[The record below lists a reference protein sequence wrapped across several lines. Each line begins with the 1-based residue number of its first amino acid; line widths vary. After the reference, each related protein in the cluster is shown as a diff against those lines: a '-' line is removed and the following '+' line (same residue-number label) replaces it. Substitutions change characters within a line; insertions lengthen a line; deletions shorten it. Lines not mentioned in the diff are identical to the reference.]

1 MAQETKTKN
10 TKEII
15 RQPIVT
21 VLGHVD
27 HGKTTL
33 LDTIRHSSVTEREA
47 GKITQAIGASIIPAE
62 TINRICGNLL
72 KKLGL
77 TLVIPGL
84 LFIDTP
90 GHAAFSNLRK
100 RGGNLADIAI
110 VVVDI
115 NEGFKPQTI
124 EAIEILKNSKTPFII
139 AANKID
145 MISGWKT
152 QSPALLEN
160 ISKQG
165 VSTQELIEKKM
176 YELVGRLYELGF
188 ESERFDR
195 VGDYTKQVAI
205 VPVSAKAG
213 DGLPELLMVL
223 AGLTQKYLSNNL
235 KCDVSKSA
243 KGSILEVKE
252 ELGLGKTVDVIIYE
266 GFIKVN
272 DTIIIGGLETPIVT
286 KVRAL
291 LEPAPLSEM
300 RDKKSKFKNVKQ
312 VCAATG
318 VKIAAPELDKAIAGM
333 PLCVLGKEDSL
344 EETKQKIQEEIQQV
358 IIETDNEGIIIKADA
373 LGSLE
378 ALIILLR
385 EKKIPIR
392 KAQIGNVTKKDIIEA
407 EANSKP
413 ELKVVMGF
421 NVELNSDA
429 QVHLQETSVKKETAV
444 KNLMSKV
451 IYQLIEEYELW
462 KGNEKKRIEKEGLD
476 KLTRGGKFQILPN
489 HTFRQ
494 LNPAI
499 VGVEVLSG
507 LIRVNVPL
515 MKPDGIVITKVKSMK
530 SGKDNVSETKRGEQL
545 AVAMDGVTVGRQIHE
560 RDILYVSITEEEFR
574 KLKSYKE
581 YLSPDEKEVLNEIAE
596 IMRKSNPV
604 WGV

>member
-1 MAQETKTKN
+1 MP
-10 TKEII
+10 KEII

-33 LDTIRHSSVTEREA
+33 LDKIRHSSVTEREA

-77 TLVIPGL
+77 TLIIPGL

-115 NEGFKPQTI
+115 NEGFKPQTV
-124 EAIEILKNSKTPFII
+124 EALEILKNSKTPFII

-145 MISGWKT
+145 LISGWKSQGT
-152 QSPALLEN
+152 QGIALLEN

-165 VSTQELIEKKM
+165 ASTQELIEKKM

-195 VGDYTKQVAI
+195 VGDYTKQIAI

-223 AGLTQKYLSNNL
+223 AGLAQKYLSNNL

-252 ELGLGKTVDVIIYE
+252 EHGLGKTVDVIIYE

-272 DTIIIGGLETPIVT
+272 DTIIIGGLDAPIVT

-318 VKIAAPELDKAIAGM
+318 VKISAPELDKAIAGM

-358 IIETDNEGIIIKADA
+358 IIETDNEGVIIKADA

-378 ALIILLR
+378 ALIILLK
-385 EKKIPIR
+385 EKKVSIR
-392 KAQIGNVTKKDIIEA
+392 KAQIGNITKKDIMEA
-407 EANSKP
+407 EANTKQ
-413 ELKVVMGF
+413 ELKVVIGF
-421 NVELNSDA
+421 NVSTNSDA
-429 QVHLQETSVKKETAV
+429 QLYMQSLQETGMKILTS
-444 KNLMSKV
+444 NV
-451 IYQLIEEYELW
+451 IYQLIEDYELW
-462 KGNEKKRIEKEGLD
+462 KGNEKKRIEKECLD

-499 VGVEVLSG
+499 VGVEVMAG
-507 LIRVNVPL
+507 IIKVGVPL
-515 MKPDGIVITKVKSMK
+515 MKNDGVVITKVKSMK
-530 SGKDNVSETKRGEQL
+530 SGKDNASEAKRGEQL

-581 YLSPDEKEVLNEIAE
+581 YLSLDEKEILNEIAE

>member
-1 MAQETKTKN
+1 
-10 TKEII
+10 
-15 RQPIVT
+15 
-21 VLGHVD
+21 
-27 HGKTTL
+27 
-33 LDTIRHSSVTEREA
+33 
-47 GKITQAIGASIIPAE
+47 
-62 TINRICGNLL
+62 
-72 KKLGL
+72 
-77 TLVIPGL
+77 
-84 LFIDTP
+84 
-90 GHAAFSNLRK
+90 
-100 RGGNLADIAI
+100 
-110 VVVDI
+110 
-115 NEGFKPQTI
+115 
-124 EAIEILKNSKTPFII
+124 
-139 AANKID
+139 
-145 MISGWKT
+145 MIFGWKSQGT
-152 QSPALLEN
+152 QGTALLEN

-165 VSTQELIEKKM
+165 VSTQEQIEKKM

-195 VGDYTKQVAI
+195 VGDYTKQIAI
-205 VPVSAKAG
+205 VPISAKAG
-213 DGLPELLMVL
+213 EGLPELLMVL
-223 AGLTQKYLSNNL
+223 AGLSQKYLSNNL
-235 KCDVSKSA
+235 KCDVTKGA

-252 ELGLGKTVDVIIYE
+252 EPGLGKTVDVIIYE

-272 DTIIIGGLETPIVT
+272 DTIIIGGLDKPIVT

-318 VKIAAPELDKAIAGM
+318 VKISAPELDKAIAGM

-358 IIETDNEGIIIKADA
+358 IIETDNEGVIIKADA

-378 ALIILLR
+378 ALIILLK
-385 EKKIPIR
+385 EKKVSIR
-392 KAQIGNVTKKDIIEA
+392 KAQIGNITKKDIMEA
-407 EANSKP
+407 EANTKP
-413 ELKVVMGF
+413 ELKVVIGF
-421 NVELNSDA
+421 NVSTNSDA
-429 QVHLQETSVKKETAV
+429 QSYLQSLQETGMKILTS
-444 KNLMSKV
+444 NV
-451 IYQLIEEYELW
+451 IYQLIEDYELW

-499 VGVEVLSG
+499 VGVEVMAG
-507 LIRVNVPL
+507 IIKVGVQL
-515 MKPDGIVITKVKSMK
+515 MKLDGVVITKVKSMK
-530 SGKDNVSETKRGEQL
+530 SGKDNASEAKRGEQL

-581 YLSPDEKEVLNEIAE
+581 YLSPDEKEILNEIAE